1 MRARPTS
8 RSAWILVISMS
19 RFARSEEH
27 TSELQ
32 SRLHL
37 VCRLLLEKKNNTFY
51 QRRGFNDVNAAAK
64 DNASGQRCPEL
75 LTTLHTPART
85 RRYEKRGRCG
95 LHPMLS
101 FAGGWHG

>member
-32 SRLHL
+32 SRSDL
-37 VCRLLLEKKNNTFY
+37 VCRLLLEKKNNAY
-51 QRRGFNDVNAAAK
+51 CNGPRPREDGDVDLPLAYILLHDAIGDRLDRGV
-64 DNASGQRCPEL
+64 RLCLYHL
-75 LTTLHTPART
+75 LQHGDTALIRARH
-85 RRYEKRGRCG
+85 RQ
-95 LHPMLS
+95 H
-101 FAGGWHG
+101 